1 MYILNN
7 QEYQFMCYTLIKY
20 SINYKNVNIS
30 FFNLHVNK
38 KNKTNSIQLG
48 RGFGYKELC
57 IFISTGQKGIIVFH
71 QIFHFLFFVVK
82 QIFNNQTHF
91 PTIPLQTQ
99 DLRLYKTHALII
111 SLKQQETLNSSRST
125 RLHSLIYK
133 SPQQIQN
140 KPKQFRFNPCKFGL
154 RLEQPFEIFDG
165 IQVRDDEIRKKITLR
180 SKFQELRDPLITTND
195 LKNQSQLRTKSN
207 TVQISR
213 SSEERKIIFGTPQLK
228 RANLFSSELM
238 DHPIVAIDSYDH
250 INNSYTG
257 SNKINN
263 NSFNQKLPTTLRKSR
278 KGSDQIEQV
287 DPHISPE
294 FTKDG
299 LPNLKKYYDV
309 F

>member
-1 MYILNN
+1 MSTKRAKQTPFSSEEGLV
-7 QEYQFMCYTLIKY
+7 T
-20 SINYKNVNIS
+20 KNCVY
-30 FFNLHVNK
+30 LLV
-38 KNKTNSIQLG
+38 LV
-48 RGFGYKELC
+48 RKELLYSTKFF
-57 IFISTGQKGIIVFH
+57 IF
-71 QIFHFLFFVVK
+71 FFVVK

-165 IQVRDDEIRKKITLR
+165 IQVRDDEIRKKNTLR